1 MLAAKEYKLAI
12 LLETKVKE
20 NNVNTTFQNLKR
32 GWKFTHN
39 CSPEHH
45 TRIWI
50 GWDEESL
57 KVEII
62 KSKPQFIHLKVGIL
76 GSSLACHCTA
86 VYAFNTLE
94 GRLELWKDIEEIAAG
109 MIDPWAVMGDFNI
122 VRHQNEKL
130 GGEAILHGAV
140 EDFNAC
146 IFNSGLADLK
156 WKGEMFTWSP
166 KPFKFFDAWTT
177 HGDYFE
183 VVKKGWAFP
192 IKPQSNPLLCF
203 AAKLR
208 NVKLEL
214 KRWNKEDFGDVFHSV
229 KVAEEELSRIQAD
242 ISLNPMDDSLIILER
257 ERPRASSGV
266 LCKWRRGS

>member
-39 CSPEHH
+39 YSPEHH

-76 GSSLACHCTA
+76 GSSLAFHCTA

-94 GRLELWKDIEEIAAG
+94 GRLELWKDIEEIVAG
-109 MIDPWAVMGDFNI
+109 MIDTWAVMGDFNI
-122 VRHQNEKL
+122 VWHQNEKL

-156 WKGEMFTWSP
+156 WKGEMFTWM
-166 KPFKFFDAWTT
+166 
-177 HGDYFE
+177 
-183 VVKKGWAFP
+183 VKKGWAFP

-214 KRWNKEDFGDVFHSV
+214 KRWNKEDFGDVFHSI
-229 KVAEEELSRIQAD
+229 KVVEEELSRIQAD
-242 ISLNPMDDSLIILER
+242 KSLNPMDDSLIILER
-257 ERPRASSGV
+257 KAKGK
-266 LCKWRRGS
+266 L